1 MHSYLT
7 RRQAYI
13 VFSPEY
19 GPWEGGT
26 NITITGMNLGKSFED
41 IARGVTVAGMAC
53 DPYPHLYEN
62 TEKIVCKVS
71 QLFETSQD
79 TQMSDTCRWLSFSKP
94 ELFFD
99 IVLF

>member
-1 MHSYLT
+1 L
-7 RRQAYI
+7 
-13 VFSPEY
+13 FSPEY

-71 QLFETSQD
+71 QPSTF
-79 TQMSDTCRWLSFSKP
+79 TCQCLPLYLR
-94 ELFFD
+94 D
-99 IVLF
+99 